1 MERLEER
8 RKELIEEA
16 ARRYN
21 EDKKMLREH
30 IGPGGVRLSKE
41 EQQEIYQEALNDPEK
56 MLGIL
61 QNLQNRH
68 KMPPDQVP
76 RSFVEWLDEMGAT
89 AQAIPQHQRQMTN
102 SSQLGSLGE

>member
-1 MERLEER
+1 VERLEDR
-8 RKELIEEA
+8 RKELIQEA

-21 EDKKMLREH
+21 EDKKMLREF
-30 IGPGGVRLSKE
+30 IGPGGVKLNKQ

-61 QNLQNRH
+61 QNLQNKH

-76 RSFVEWLDEMGAT
+76 RSFVEWLEEMRATTPLGAT
-89 AQAIPQHQRQMTN
+89 EAPPK
-102 SSQLGSLGE
+102 SQGRP

>member
-8 RKELIEEA
+8 RKELIQELA
-16 ARRYN
+16 HRYN

-61 QNLQNRH
+61 QNLQNKH
-68 KMPPDQVP
+68 KMPPDIVP
-76 RSFVEWLDEMGAT
+76 RDFVDWLESMREMGAT
-89 AQAIPQHQRQMTN
+89 ED
-102 SSQLGSLGE
+102 SSR